1 MVTRLWL
8 ALLLFA
14 AAAAVATVGCVRVS
28 GGNQSLTPAAPPTAT
43 GIVAPDPT
51 FGPTGL
57 ATPNPAV
64 SAPEPTAAHVPTP
77 TNSPLPRETPT
88 RSQPDKHSIG
98 RDESRW
104 NNSAQ
109 MEPHWTAD
117 GTHIVFGDAGRIY
130 AIDADGTNLVS
141 LSGSFEPLDQRDL
154 FSETVEIDVSPSPS
168 PFGSLVAY
176 ATLRY
181 TEADW
186 GDHTYELIIQPIGGG
201 GRQRLTD
208 NDWNDVSPAWSPDG
222 SRIAFVSE
230 RGDGPWVYTIAPDG
244 SSELGVAP
252 GVRVQTDA
260 PVWSPDGSRLAFVAE
275 VGKYYES
282 VKYWDHP
289 YASASVEKTSTYAHQ
304 IFREAIYLVD
314 SDGSNLTKLAWADAT
329 DETPRT
335 RESHGDLYETPEE
348 DVTRFRWSPDGKRL
362 AFAAHYYGEPD
373 RLYVA
378 SADGSELSK
387 VFDVATTAES
397 GHYYT
402 GRILDV
408 AWTPD
413 SSHVSFEVGRIRS
426 FRRGYWHPWASVYA
440 VSADGSSLRVEI
452 DKDEVKY
459 HLRWSQ
465 RVVGTGPRRI
475 VRYTH
480 STGPNVDREVRG
492 WILSTFGWGD
502 SDERVL
508 VRTAGN
514 RLVAANPVQRE
525 ASVDAGLCSDNR
537 VVPNAESNIGLVIDC
552 VVLLNIR
559 DELAGDEVLY
569 WTADVPIQEWPGIT
583 LGGSPPRVHSL
594 ESVPGVTLNG
604 TIPPAI
610 SKLTELR
617 VLRSE
622 GDELSGSIPPEL
634 GRLGR
639 LEVLNLGHW
648 GATHNNF
655 TGDIPPELGNLT
667 NLKVLD
673 LSYNKLDGAIPSEL
687 GYLSELEELDLWHN
701 PLRGDIPRELGRLAS
716 LQMLHLGGNV
726 SLLTGSVPPEIG
738 DLTRLRDMRLT
749 GPQLAGCL
757 PSKFRQISELYVKLP
772 FCPPQN
778 TLDSRSVNTR
788 EARPVLSRDGPL
800 LLEMR
805 DRLAG
810 EASLNWD
817 FHTPMDKWEGIAVD
831 SQSNSVVQLAL
842 ADRGLTG
849 SIPPE
854 LGQLRDLQ
862 YLDLSQNMLT
872 GTIPPSLGQLQ
883 ELQSIRLYGNLL
895 SGEIPSQLKS
905 LSKLH
910 WINLAGNELTGDIPG
925 SLGELTELRA
935 LSLAGNRLTGAI
947 PPELGRLTLLE
958 GLYLGGNDMKGEL
971 PQELASLSR
980 LSVLQFHDMGLSGA
994 IPSWLGQLSELTSI
1008 GLGNNNLTGPIPS
1021 SLGDLSKLER
1031 LRLSG
1036 NNLTGA
1042 IPPELGRI
1050 TSLVGLYLS
1059 ENNLTGGIPPEL
1071 GHLTRACSHY
1081 VERRR

>member
-1 MVTRLWL
+1 M
-8 ALLLFA
+8 
-14 AAAAVATVGCVRVS
+14 
-28 GGNQSLTPAAPPTAT
+28 
-43 GIVAPDPT
+43 
-51 FGPTGL
+51 
-57 ATPNPAV
+57 
-64 SAPEPTAAHVPTP
+64 
-77 TNSPLPRETPT
+77 
-88 RSQPDKHSIG
+88 
-98 RDESRW
+98 
-104 NNSAQ
+104 
-109 MEPHWTAD
+109 
-117 GTHIVFGDAGRIY
+117 
-130 AIDADGTNLVS
+130 
-141 LSGSFEPLDQRDL
+141 
-154 FSETVEIDVSPSPS
+154 
-168 PFGSLVAY
+168 
-176 ATLRY
+176 
-181 TEADW
+181 
-186 GDHTYELIIQPIGGG
+186 
-201 GRQRLTD
+201 
-208 NDWNDVSPAWSPDG
+208 
-222 SRIAFVSE
+222 SE
-230 RGDGPWVYTIAPDG
+230 REDCPRVYTIAPDG
-244 SSELGVAP
+244 SSERAIASDI
-252 GVRVQTDA
+252 RVQTDA

-275 VGKYYES
+275 EGKYYES

-289 YASASVEKTSTYAHQ
+289 YASASVEKTSTYAHE

-314 SDGSNLTKLAWADAT
+314 ADGSNLTKLAWADAT
-329 DETPRT
+329 DEAPRT

-348 DVTRFRWSPDGKRL
+348 DVTRFRWSPDGKRI
-362 AFAAHYYGEPD
+362 AFVAHYYGEPD
-373 RLYVA
+373 GLYVA
-378 SADGSELSK
+378 SADGSEVNK
-387 VFDVATTAES
+387 VFDVATTAEP
-397 GHYYT
+397 GHDYT

-408 AWTPD
+408 AWAPD

-492 WILSTFGWGD
+492 WILSTVGWGE

-552 VVLLNIR
+552 VVLLYIR
-559 DELAGDEVLY
+559 DELASDEVLY

-583 LGGSPPRVHSL
+583 LGGSPPRVHAL

-617 VLRSE
+617 VLRLE

-634 GRLGR
+634 GRLDR

-655 TGDIPPELGNLT
+655 TDDIPPELGNLT

-687 GYLSELEELDLWHN
+687 GNLPELEELDLWHN

-716 LQMLHLGGNV
+716 LRMLHLGGNV

-738 DLTRLRDMRLT
+738 DLTRLRDVRLT

-817 FHTPMDKWEGIAVD
+817 FHTPMDQWEGIAVD
-831 SQSNSVVQLAL
+831 SQSDSVVQLAL

-854 LGQLRDLQ
+854 LSQLRDLR
-862 YLDLSQNMLT
+862 YLDLSRNKLT
-872 GTIPPSLGQLQ
+872 GTVPASLGQLH
-883 ELQSIRLYGNLL
+883 ELRSIILYRNLL
-895 SGEIPSQLKS
+895 SGEIPSQLS
-905 LSKLH
+905 GLSKLH
-910 WINLAGNELTGDIPG
+910 WIDLARNELTGDIPA
-925 SLGELTELRA
+925 SLGELTELRV

-980 LSVLQFHDMGLSGA
+980 LSVLQLHDMGLSGA
-994 IPSWLGQLSELTSI
+994 VPSWLGQLSELTSI

-1050 TSLVGLYLS
+1050 NKLLS
-1059 ENNLTGGIPPEL
+1059 SETLGGITSRMQ
-1071 GHLTRACSHY
+1071 GHLIHIRRALGTRVSQAVTIEVASLDSTEYPSRCIT
-1081 VERRR
+1081 RRHGSPVIRTP